1 MQISVSRTVPM
12 SPWLLLGGGLCL
24 SLFVTAVSIY
34 FPSTVVPGLQ
44 RQVIP
49 SLLIFALLVGFLI
62 LLRPEVGVL
71 FMIAMI
77 LFKPEIFQ
85 GKGITTIIELVL
97 GGILMA
103 TIAVR
108 KQFWFLRVHQVQIFF
123 LIGLLIL
130 INWFFVG
137 QVEAPSN
144 LSGSDLTTRVVG
156 RSVFQLAFLIFFVSF
171 IRTPR
176 HLLLATALFLFAVF
190 LTIPGAIS
198 HSATG
203 MGAAVVK
210 VENIRAAATAGIEAA
225 ENANRLAFIC
235 LMGISLIWFALIE
248 YRSKLLRIVGGLA
261 IPPLVLTIIM
271 SGSRSGLLM
280 LIILGPLLLWQSN
293 LRWGQIMVIVLL
305 LALISTVSVTFV
317 PQRVLDRISSF
328 SVTSE
333 SAHVSSSTLSL
344 QRRLLMISLGF
355 KLFSEN
361 PFFGA
366 GIGNVRWMNALD
378 PASGGIPMTLHNSYL
393 LTLAEGGIFLLGA
406 YFLLFWKTFWDLGNA
421 LKWSTYAPQIGL
433 RWLVLATRTN
443 LILLLTFS
451 FFAETWKE
459 LYYLLIL
466 ATTGVLYQLYRRA
479 VEQSWSQSRS
489 ST

>member
-24 SLFVTAVSIY
+24 ILFVTAVSIY

-44 RQVIP
+44 KQVIP

-62 LLRPEVGVL
+62 FLRPEVGVL
-71 FMIAMI
+71 FMIAMV
-77 LFKPEIFQ
+77 LFRPEIFH

-108 KQFWFLRVHQVQIFF
+108 KQLWFLRVHQVQILF
-123 LIGLLIL
+123 LIGILIL
-130 INWFFVG
+130 INWYFVG

-144 LSGSDLTTRVVG
+144 LSSSDLTTRVLG

-198 HSATG
+198 HSAT
-203 MGAAVVK
+203 AVGK
-210 VENIRAAATAGIEAA
+210 AEQIRAAATAGIEAA

-261 IPPLVLTIIM
+261 IPPLVLTIFM
-271 SGSRSGLLM
+271 TGSRSGLLM

-293 LRWGQIMVIVLL
+293 LRWGQIMVIFLL
-305 LALISTVSVTFV
+305 LALISTLSVTFV

-328 SVTSE
+328 SPTSE

-344 QRRLLMISLGF
+344 QRRLLMIYLGF
-355 KLFSEN
+355 KLFGGN

-378 PASGGIPMTLHNSYL
+378 PASGGIPMSLHNSYL
-393 LTLAEGGIFLLGA
+393 LTLAEGGIILLGA

-433 RWLVLATRTN
+433 RWLILATRTN

-466 ATTGVLYQLYRRA
+466 ATTGVLYQLYQKA
-479 VEQSWSQSRS
+479 AEQSWIRSRS